1 MSADN
6 LNHTSRTNWEAL
18 ESMSDEDIDYSDS
31 PPLTE
36 DFFAEATL
44 RIPVSKAN
52 NFIELESD
60 ILQWLHDKNQP
71 PKEFVNTVL
80 RQYIQTQA
88 L

>member
-6 LNHTSRTNWEAL
+6 LKNTSRTNWEAL
-18 ESMSDEDIDYSDS
+18 ESMSDEDIDYSDI

-44 RIPVSKAN
+44 RIPASKAN

-60 ILQWLHDKNQP
+60 ILQWLHDKNQQ
-71 PKEFVNTVL
+71 PKKFVNAVL

>member
-6 LNHTSRTNWEAL
+6 LKNTSQTNWEAL
-18 ESMSDEDIDYSDS
+18 ESMSDEDIDYSDI
-31 PPLTE
+31 PPLTK
-36 DFFAEATL
+36 DFFAESTL
-44 RIPVSKAN
+44 RIPASKAH

-60 ILQWLHDKNQP
+60 ILQWLHDKNQQ
-71 PKEFVNTVL
+71 PKEFVNAVL

>member
-6 LNHTSRTNWEAL
+6 LKPTSQTNWEAL
-18 ESMSDEDIDYSDS
+18 ESISDEDIDYSDI

-36 DFFAEATL
+36 SFFAEATL
-44 RIPVSKAN
+44 KIPANKAN
-52 NFIELESD
+52 NFIELDSD
-60 ILQWLHDKNQP
+60 ILQWLHNQNQE
-71 PKEFVNTVL
+71 PKDLVNSLL